1 MRRLVKKNFSFLNHI
16 ILDDIKRFKHV
27 FTLIFLYGRE
37 GLGMTKY
44 IFVTGGVLSSVGKG
58 IVTSSVGKML
68 QFRGFSVTVIKIDPY
83 VNVDA
88 GTMNPYIHGE
98 IFVTDDGGE
107 TDLDLGWYERFLDV
121 NLSKENNITTGQVYQ
136 TVIERERRGEYLGKC
151 VQIIP
156 HITDEIK
163 RRIRSV
169 AEKSK
174 ADVVL
179 TECGG
184 TVGDIEGLPFLEA
197 IRQMRLEEG
206 YENTLYIHVAL
217 VPILDVT
224 SEMKT
229 KPLQHSVNELR
240 RIGIQPDIIV
250 SRCAKMIT
258 KDVLEKI
265 ALFGTIP
272 SEAVFC
278 SYNVP
283 TIYKV
288 PLILDKQG
296 MGDYICRR
304 LGLTQN
310 QLNMEE
316 IKRWRDFVDS
326 LENCKY
332 TVKIALVGKYTGL
345 TDSYVSMNEAFK
357 HAGAACSTRA
367 LIDYIEAETF
377 ERNPEKIDVLKNYDG
392 IFVPYGFGPRGTAGK
407 IMAIQFA
414 RERDIPFLGICYGFQ
429 LAVVEFG
436 RNVCGL
442 KDANSTEIDE
452 KTPHP
457 VIDLMPEQHQMIY
470 KGATMRLGSHK
481 IIIREGTLAH
491 KLYRALE
498 IYERHRH
505 RYEVN
510 PEYVGILEKNGLV
523 FSGRSPDGR
532 RMEILELP
540 DKFFFFASQFHG
552 EFKSRP
558 GKPSP
563 EYYGFVKACLDRK
576 MGKSK
581 PGF

>member
-1 MRRLVKKNFSFLNHI
+1 
-16 ILDDIKRFKHV
+16 
-27 FTLIFLYGRE
+27 
-37 GLGMTKY
+37 
-44 IFVTGGVLSSVGKG
+44 
-58 IVTSSVGKML
+58 ML
-68 QFRGFSVTVIKIDPY
+68 QFRGFTVTAIKIDPY

-88 GTMNPYIHGE
+88 GTMNPYVHGE
-98 IFVTDDGGE
+98 IFVTEDGGE
-107 TDLDLGWYERFLDV
+107 TDLDLGWYERFLDI
-121 NLSKENNITTGQVYQ
+121 NLSKENNITTGQIYQ
-136 TVIERERRGEYLGKC
+136 TVIDKERRGDYLGKC

-163 RRIRSV
+163 RRIRMV
-169 AEKSK
+169 AKKSGV
-174 ADVVL
+174 DVVL

-240 RIGIQPDIIV
+240 RIGVQPDIIV
-250 SRCAKMIT
+250 SRCTKMIT
-258 KDVLEKI
+258 KEALEKI

-272 SEAVFC
+272 KEAVFC

-283 TIYKV
+283 TVYEV
-288 PLILDKQG
+288 PLILDGQG
-296 MGDYICRR
+296 MGDYICKR
-304 LGLTQN
+304 LGLTSKQVN
-310 QLNMEE
+310 KHE
-316 IKRWRDFVDS
+316 IERWRNFVNA
-326 LENCKY
+326 LESCKY
-332 TVKIALVGKYTGL
+332 TIKVALVGKYAGL
-345 TDSYVSMNEAFK
+345 VDSYVSMNEAFK
-357 HAGAACSTRA
+357 HAGAACNTKVI
-367 LIDYIEAETF
+367 IDYIEAETF
-377 ERNPEKIDVLKNYDG
+377 EEEPEKITMLKNYDG
-392 IFVPYGFGPRGTAGK
+392 VFVPYGFGPRGALGK

-414 RERDIPFLGICYGFQ
+414 RENNIPFLGVCYGFQ
-429 LAVVEFG
+429 LAVVEFA

-457 VIDLMPEQHQMIY
+457 VVDLMLEQHHISY
-470 KGATMRLGSHK
+470 KGATMRLGSQK

-491 KLYRALE
+491 RLYGARE

-510 PEYVGILEKNGLV
+510 PEYVEMLEKHGLV

-540 DKFFFFASQFHG
+540 DKFFFASQFHG

-576 MGKSK
+576 LGKDK
-581 PGF
+581 PEF